1 MKSLVTV
8 ICTLL
13 LAACAIPPVS
23 NAEKRAAIAVP
34 IDTQSNPLQLSKV
47 ITRIP
52 VGETIAKM
60 QYGWGCMPG
69 MVLGWPGGRL
79 AVSDQSLSETFKR
92 ELERLR
98 YAIASEPDSVFES
111 AITSPSQL
119 QVGAT
124 ISKVE
129 ANLCFPYSGSPTLS
143 AGNTDSVKGAVFMR
157 VTWELYSPAQAKVIL
172 KLTTDGAFQTD
183 PTIVGGLPAIFLKA
197 FAANINNLAAD
208 PEFHRLV
215 TTPSVAPLLPPSG
228 ART

>member
-1 MKSLVTV
+1 MKTLVTV
-8 ICTLL
+8 LLATLL
-13 LAACAIPPVS
+13 ASCTIPPVS
-23 NAEKRAAIAVP
+23 NAEKRSAIAVP
-34 IDTQSNPLQLSKV
+34 AGTQSNPLQLSKV
-47 ITRIP
+47 LTRIP

-79 AVSDQSLSETFKR
+79 AVSDQSFSETFKR
-92 ELERLR
+92 ELEQLR
-98 YAIASEPDSVFES
+98 YAVVGDPDSVFES
-111 AITSPSQL
+111 AIRSPAQL

-129 ANLCFPYSGSPTLS
+129 ANLCFPFSGSPNLS
-143 AGNTDSVKGAVFMR
+143 VGNTDSVKGAVFMR
-157 VTWELYSPAQAKVIL
+157 IAWELYSPAQAKVIF
-172 KLTTDGAFQTD
+172 KSTTDGAFQTD
-183 PTIVGGLPAIFLKA
+183 QTIVGGLPAIFLKA

-215 TTPSVAPLLPPSG
+215 ITPPSPPMIPPSG